1 MTDSSLPNPYSASSL
16 TVSTGTHLGRWLVR
30 VEYWFNVL
38 SLLLYSSD
46 LIGLLI
52 SGGASE
58 GDGTDIFALDYSL
71 NRQVFFLN
79 YLLTFILVALRW
91 KKVLNTLCQNI
102 YLLALIALVILSFLW
117 SAAPGQTLSGLI
129 GMLATTLYGVYLAS
143 RYSMREQLALL
154 GTTFSISIILS
165 FVFAL
170 LLPGYGIMGGTHAGT
185 WRGIYTHKNQLG
197 KRMVLSALVFL
208 IQAQLHRSWRW
219 SAWLGYSLSVA
230 LIVLSTSV
238 SALLNVF
245 LITLAVFGSRLIGFR
260 RIGWVLWLGL
270 GAACTWAFW
279 TLLPDIAAS
288 VLEPFG
294 RDTSLT
300 GRTDIWP
307 YILEKVQQRP
317 WLGYGY
323 SAFWGGLT
331 QESADIIRAVRWPV
345 PDSHNG
351 YLDLVLQVGIVG
363 FGLYLLGFW
372 DTLTRSVLLIRA
384 THRWE
389 QTWVFAFLIFTVLI
403 NIGESSL
410 LSRNSVFWV
419 LYVTTMCSETYEFR
433 RIFQGYVPNNGG
445 SVSANG
451 QQAQVPGQ
459 LGPQKQFNKNHD
471 EI

>member
-1 MTDSSLPNPYSASSL
+1 MTDSSLSNSYSASSL
-16 TVSTGTHLGRWLVR
+16 TVSTDTYWSRWVVR

-58 GDGTDIFALDYSL
+58 GGGVDILTLDYSL

-79 YLLTFILVALRW
+79 YLLTVILVALRW
-91 KKVLNTLCQNI
+91 KKVLNMLRQNI

-117 SAAPGQTLSGLI
+117 SAAPSQTLTGLV
-129 GMLATTLYGVYLAS
+129 GLLATTLYGVYLAS
-143 RYSMREQLALL
+143 RYSLREQLSLL
-154 GTTFSISIILS
+154 GVTFAVSIILS

-170 LLPGYGIMGGTHAGT
+170 LLPKYGIMGGTHAGT

-208 IQAQLHRSWRW
+208 IQTQIHRSRRW
-219 SAWLGYSLSVA
+219 FAWLGYSLSIV

-245 LITLAVFGSRLIGFR
+245 LITLAVFGSRLIGFL
-260 RIGWVLWLGL
+260 RISGVLWLGL
-270 GAACTWAFW
+270 ATACTWAFW
-279 TLLPDIAAS
+279 TLLPDIGAS

-307 YILEKVQQRP
+307 YVVEKIQQRP
-317 WLGYGY
+317 WFGYGY

-331 QESADIIRAVRWPV
+331 HESADIIRAVRWPV

-351 YLDLVLQVGIVG
+351 YLDLILQVGIVG
-363 FGLYLLGFW
+363 FGLYLLSFW

-403 NIGESSL
+403 NIAESSL
-410 LSRNSVFWV
+410 LARNSIFWV
-419 LYVTTMCSETYEFR
+419 LYVTTICCETCEFR
-433 RIFQGYVPNNGG
+433 QVFQNYVPKND
-445 SVSANG
+445 VLASADG
-451 QQAQVPGQ
+451 QQTQGS
-459 LGPQKQFNKNHD
+459 
-471 EI
+471 ER

>member
-1 MTDSSLPNPYSASSL
+1 MTDSPLPNPYSASSL
-16 TVSTGTHLGRWLVR
+16 TVLTDTHLSRWLIR
-30 VEYWFNVL
+30 VEYLFNVL

-46 LIGLLI
+46 IVGLLI

-58 GDGTDIFALDYSL
+58 GDGVNIFALDYSL
-71 NRQVFFLN
+71 NRQAFLLN

-91 KKVLNTLCQNI
+91 QKVLNMLRQNV
-102 YLLALIALVILSFLW
+102 YLLALIAIVILSFLW
-117 SAAPGQTLSGLI
+117 SDAPRQTLTGLV

-143 RYSMREQLALL
+143 RYSLREQLSLL
-154 GTTFSISIILS
+154 GTTFSVSVVLS

-170 LLPGYGIMGGTHAGT
+170 LLPSYGIMGGIHAGT

-219 SAWLGYSLSVA
+219 SAWLGYSLSVV
-230 LIVLSTSV
+230 LIILSTSV
-238 SALLNVF
+238 SAFLNVF
-245 LITLAVFGSRLIGFR
+245 LVTLAVFGSRLIGFR
-260 RIGWVLWLGL
+260 KVSWVLLLGL
-270 GAACTWAFW
+270 VAALVWACW
-279 TLLPDIAAS
+279 ILLPDIGAS
-288 VLEPFG
+288 ILEPFG
-294 RDTSLT
+294 KDMTLT
-300 GRTDIWP
+300 GRTEIWP
-307 YILEKVQQRP
+307 YILEKIQQRP
-317 WLGYGY
+317 WFGYGY

-351 YLDLVLQVGIVG
+351 YLDLILQVGIAG

-372 DTLTRSVLLIRA
+372 DALTRSVLLIRA

-389 QTWVFAFLIFTVLI
+389 QTWVFSFLIFTVLI

-419 LYVTTMCSETYEFR
+419 LYVATICFETYEFR
-433 RIFQGYVPNNGG
+433 QFFQGYAP
-445 SVSANG
+445 
-451 QQAQVPGQ
+451 
-459 LGPQKQFNKNHD
+459 K
-471 EI
+471 I